1 MLDAALIH
9 KATSSDCTAPRR
21 PIGLWSGV
29 VGAAIL
35 SAMHTLALL
44 RTGLVVGFAVSI
56 GMIACGSSDEVKKVP
71 GEPGGAGDGG
81 ASDGG
86 ATANGGL
93 AASEVGGGNEGGAE
107 NPGTSGRAGAGN
119 ASGNDGGAGG
129 AGPSAGAGGLNANAG
144 AGGAD
149 DVCLDDA
156 PGTLCPAGSA
166 DCDDDPSDCE
176 TNTTSDTANCGRCA
190 RACGGDAA
198 CTNGLCAATVLLDP
212 NVSSNWCSGA
222 FTATT
227 AYMITCWGNND
238 LSEVRSA
245 PLEPGAN
252 VLGTGIKSYNNV
264 SVVAMRG
271 LVVDGNDVLF
281 GLQESP
287 SHLYKFPL
295 DADGP
300 EDVSVGYTFENNQR
314 FDDLQLIGDTFW
326 WNHNTHTTP
335 GNIQPSTIE
344 KRTKSAA
351 NSTVLVSGLGQSY
364 NLRVFTDQLLWL
376 EQRTQQSVTS
386 VYRSP
391 VAGAAVADTE
401 LVAVATPGAYMRQQ
415 GDYVYWTH
423 KAAAPNGKLRR
434 LKADAPANEIE
445 DIATSLNLP
454 EGLVVDSKYAYFKQ
468 VDALYRV
475 PLCGGTPQQLSPVV
489 PAHDAQATQI
499 FHVDDKYVYFAAGAG
514 FGQST
519 LVRVAK

>member
-1 MLDAALIH
+1 MEWLGPRSDTAAMRTV
-9 KATSSDCTAPRR
+9 A
-21 PIGLWSGV
+21 V
-29 VGAAIL
+29 
-35 SAMHTLALL
+35 L
-44 RTGLVVGFAVSI
+44 RTGLLLGLAVSA
-56 GMIACGSSDEVKKVP
+56 GMIACGSSDQAKKVP
-71 GEPGGAGDGG
+71 RVDGDGGAGDGG
-81 ASDGG
+81 ASHD
-86 ATANGGL
+86 AAANGGV
-93 AASEVGGGNEGGAE
+93 AASAAGGGSEGGAETPGASGNAGAGSTSSGEGGVGGGN
-107 NPGTSGRAGAGN
+107 
-119 ASGNDGGAGG
+119 
-129 AGPSAGAGGLNANAG
+129 PSAGAGGWEARAG
-144 AGGAD
+144 AGGASD
-149 DVCLDDA
+149 ACLVDA

-176 TNTTSDTANCGRCA
+176 TNTTNDVENCGRCA
-190 RACGGDAA
+190 RACGGTAA

-212 NVSSNWCSGA
+212 NVSSNWCGGA

-227 AYMITCWGNND
+227 AYMITCWGNSD

-245 PLEPGAN
+245 PLEPGAS

-271 LVVDGNDVLF
+271 VLLDGNDVLF

-344 KRTKSAA
+344 KRSKAELT
-351 NSTVLVSGLGQSY
+351 STVLVSGLGLSY
-364 NLRVFTDQLLWL
+364 NLRVFDEHLLWL

-386 VYRSP
+386 VYRAP
-391 VAGAAVADTE
+391 IAGAVGADTE
-401 LVAVATPGAYMRQQ
+401 LIAVAAPGAYMQRR

-423 KAAAPNGKLRR
+423 KVAAPNGKLRR
-434 LKADAPANEIE
+434 LKSDAPVSEIE
-445 DIATSLNLP
+445 DVATGLNLP
-454 EGLVVDSKYAYFKQ
+454 EGLVTDSKYAYFKQ
-468 VDALYRV
+468 LDALYRV
-475 PLCGGTPQQLSPVV
+475 PLCGGTPEQLSPVV
-489 PAHDAQATQI
+489 PAHDAQATLI
-499 FHVDDKYVYFAAGAG
+499 FHVDDKFVYFAAGAG